1 MKLTATQLRRII
13 KEEVQRSLN
22 EEKELKPELFDRE
35 QGNLRKI
42 QQNAQSVAKELQA
55 SGDKELDKELLG
67 KVLESL
73 KDIWF
78 LARAVQVNIDVNR
91 NVLPGLKK

>member
-35 QGNLRKI
+35 QGNLKKI
-42 QQNAQSVAKELQA
+42 QQNVQSVVKELQA
-55 SGDKELDKELLG
+55 SGDKELLG
-67 KVLESL
+67 KVVESL
-73 KDIWF
+73 KDIYR
-78 LARAVQVNIDVNR
+78 LAQALQVNIDVNR
-91 NVLPGLKK
+91 DVLPGLKK